1 MTYITEELKEDFK
14 DYLAEQSYIY
24 DDNKQGLTHSYYWD
38 YRDIIEPWLMEKL
51 IKDYGDYS
59 TIKDALHQYAL
70 ENDMFDYEENRQ
82 RNTTIAFME
91 SLGIKYTDA
100 TEDFLEELLDLFYDI
115 FNPKD
120 SQVFYET
127 EERTFEPTTYET
139 VKDRFEATVNNYEFL
154 GILNWFY
161 DDTKSDNILPSILKE
176 LESENSWLISKQ
188 SPTNIV

>member
-100 TEDFLEELLDLFYDI
+100 TEDFLEELLDLFYDLVTI
-115 FNPKD
+115 DTNL
-120 SQVFYET
+120 
-127 EERTFEPTTYET
+127 
-139 VKDRFEATVNNYEFL
+139 DR
-154 GILNWFY
+154 I
-161 DDTKSDNILPSILKE
+161 I
-176 LESENSWLISKQ
+176 ENT
-188 SPTNIV
+188 PTNILDMFDERED

>member
-100 TEDFLEELLDLFYDI
+100 TEDFLEELLDLFYDLVTI
-115 FNPKD
+115 
-120 SQVFYET
+120 
-127 EERTFEPTTYET
+127 
-139 VKDRFEATVNNYEFL
+139 
-154 GILNWFY
+154 
-161 DDTKSDNILPSILKE
+161 DTNLDQIIRNTPDNILDMFNE
-176 LESENSWLISKQ
+176 RED
-188 SPTNIV
+188 

>member
-1 MTYITEELKEDFK
+1 MTYITDDLKEEFK
-14 DYLAEQSYIY
+14 NYLAEQSYIY

-59 TIKDALHQYAL
+59 TVKDALHQYAL

-100 TEDFLEELLDLFYDI
+100 TEDFLEELLDLFYDLVTI
-115 FNPKD
+115 DTNL
-120 SQVFYET
+120 
-127 EERTFEPTTYET
+127 
-139 VKDRFEATVNNYEFL
+139 DR
-154 GILNWFY
+154 I
-161 DDTKSDNILPSILKE
+161 I
-176 LESENSWLISKQ
+176 ENT
-188 SPTNIV
+188 PTNILDMFNERED